1 MARTKDTQLRA
12 IYEKF
17 NKIRDIKK
25 EISSLTEEM
34 SPREKRQLDS
44 SFRAINTNIDY
55 IKREVKIIS
64 KLLMKQGLKKS
75 SNEIYKSYKKHI
87 LEFQKDISNI
97 TNQHLSEAFPPS
109 SLGSSTYSNPE
120 AMKHSVDSVNKASK
134 LIGQAQNKAVNIFTS
149 DMKNGKYD
157 KIDLSR
163 SIHKG
168 NIRDA
173 SKSKREVLMNLF
185 YDLKDR
191 FTKYGRRKK

>member
-1 MARTKDTQLRA
+1 
-12 IYEKF
+12 
-17 NKIRDIKK
+17 
-25 EISSLTEEM
+25 M
-34 SPREKRQLDS
+34 SPREKRAFETAS
-44 SFRAINTNIDY
+44 RGINKNISF
-55 IKREVKIIS
+55 IS
-64 KLLMKQGLKKS
+64 KDANILIKLLNKQGLKKS
-75 SNEIYKSYKKHI
+75 SNEIDKSYKKHI

-120 AMKHSVDSVNKASK
+120 AMKHSVDSVNKAAK
-134 LIGQAQNKAVNIFTS
+134 LIGQAQNKAISIFTS
-149 DMKNGKYD
+149 DMKQGKYD
-157 KIDLSR
+157 RIDLSR

-191 FTKYGRRKK
+191 FVKYGRRKKN

>member
-17 NKIRDIKK
+17 NKVRNTQRD
-25 EISSLTEEM
+25 LTEEM
-34 SPREKRQLDS
+34 SPREKRAFETAS
-44 SFRAINTNIDY
+44 RGINKNISF
-55 IKREVKIIS
+55 IS
-64 KLLMKQGLKKS
+64 KDANILIKLLNKQGLKKS

-120 AMKHSVDSVNKASK
+120 AMKHSVNSVNKASK
-134 LIGQAQNKAVNIFTS
+134 IIGQAQNKAISIFTS
-149 DMKNGKYD
+149 DMKQGKYD
-157 KIDLSR
+157 RIDLSR

-191 FTKYGRRKK
+191 FVKYGRRKK